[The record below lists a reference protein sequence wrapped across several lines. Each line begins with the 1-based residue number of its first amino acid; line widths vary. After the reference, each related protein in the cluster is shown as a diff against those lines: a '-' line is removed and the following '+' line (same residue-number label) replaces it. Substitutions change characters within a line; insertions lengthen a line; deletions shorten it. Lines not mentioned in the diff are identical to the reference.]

1 MTKETVKKILD
12 AYENLDIELMK
23 EYSEKHDLFLEL
35 LSELQERERNIVMDY
50 FGVCIEV
57 HLKLLEFITDM
68 G

>member
-57 HLKLLEFITDM
+57 HLKLLESITDM

>member
-35 LSELQERERNIVMDY
+35 LSELQERERNIVMD
-50 FGVCIEV
+50 FLG
-57 HLKLLEFITDM
+57 FA
-68 G
+68 